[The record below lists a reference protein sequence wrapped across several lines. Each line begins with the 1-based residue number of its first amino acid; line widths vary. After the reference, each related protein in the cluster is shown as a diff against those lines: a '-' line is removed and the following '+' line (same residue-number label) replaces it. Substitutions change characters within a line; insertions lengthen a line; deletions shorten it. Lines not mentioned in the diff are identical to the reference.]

1 MLVPARP
8 QSPATRPSMAKL
20 AAATASTTS
29 PTTRTVSA
37 SIPRRMSLLW
47 AWAMYVNGKPF
58 PPTGLVPP
66 FLLPSPLP
74 VLSQPLSCPR
84 SPLRRIPLFYP
95 ATPAAYPTLL
105 SCHPRCEP
113 CPTSYPATP
122 LRTLS
127 HFLSC
132 HPAAG
137 LVPPVILP
145 SPPRV
150 LSHTVF
156 CYEPR
161 ILPIPLQLLGCQ
173 SVPYFYHG
181 LLPCSFAPIDAFCTR
196 RTLHMAALLIHSVP
210 TQCFLCWS
218 CCSRFALILAASRIH
233 SASHRLIRTPCWLAW
248 LRR

>member
-1 MLVPARP
+1 MGDVRKRETIPPYGSCPALPPTVPA
-8 QSPATRPSMAKL
+8 A
-20 AAATASTTS
+20 
-29 PTTRTVSA
+29 
-37 SIPRRMSLLW
+37 
-47 AWAMYVNGKPF
+47 
-58 PPTGLVPP
+58 GLVPT
-66 FLLPSPLP
+66 LILPP
-74 VLSQPLSCPR
+74 
-84 SPLRRIPLFYP
+84 I
-95 ATPAAYPTLL
+95 PAASYPTLL
-105 SCHPRCEP
+105 SCHPRCVSHSFILP
-113 CPTSYPATP
+113 SP